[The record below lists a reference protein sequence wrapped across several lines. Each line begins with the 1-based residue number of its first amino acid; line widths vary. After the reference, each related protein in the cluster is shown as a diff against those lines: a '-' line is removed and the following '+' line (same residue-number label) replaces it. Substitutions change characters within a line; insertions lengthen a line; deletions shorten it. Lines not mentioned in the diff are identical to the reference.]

1 MITMLKQGKDYI
13 TDKHGIYTEYVCSS
27 AADVANLPTG
37 TNSEAEDR
45 PRPLDNNPI
54 TLLML
59 RSGKDVVVTPPD
71 GFQLLT
77 DEHNRIL
84 RDEQRNYLTDRKE
97 VNTNG

>member
-27 AADVANLPTG
+27 AAKIA
-37 TNSEAEDR
+37 
-45 PRPLDNNPI
+45 RPLDNNPI

>member
-1 MITMLKQGKDYI
+1 MN
-13 TDKHGIYTEYVCSS
+13 V
-27 AADVANLPTG
+27 AAKIA
-37 TNSEAEDR
+37 
-45 PRPLDNNPI
+45 RPLDNNPI

-59 RSGKDVVVTPPD
+59 RSGKGVVVTPPD

-77 DEHNRIL
+77 DEHNRILRDEHNRIL

>member
-1 MITMLKQGKDYI
+1 MN
-13 TDKHGIYTEYVCSS
+13 V
-27 AADVANLPTG
+27 AAKIA
-37 TNSEAEDR
+37 
-45 PRPLDNNPI
+45 RPLDNNPI

-59 RSGKDVVVTPPD
+59 RSGKD
-71 GFQLLT
+71 T